1 MAAAAVPTV
10 YVVEDDDAMRD
21 ALGMLLRGAGFEV
34 RAFDSP
40 LDFLADYRP
49 KGPDCLVIDVRMPR
63 MSGHQVQDRLIARG
77 ARVPLVFISGHGDI
91 PMAVEAVRKGAL
103 DFLVKPFDVTLLLRR
118 VREAFGQVPGRRRRV
133 HHGARL
139 RGLATLSGRER
150 EVLAGIL
157 EGNTNRALAQ
167 QLAVSAKTIEYH
179 RARIMRKLRVKTAAE
194 LFQFCLDGA
203 EPGLGFSRGGF
214 SRMATRR
221 ARG

>member
-1 MAAAAVPTV
+1 MKKNP
-10 YVVEDDDAMRD
+10 VVMVVDDDSGVRNAMRILLKSVGIEATLFASAQEFLAAYQPAQPGCLVLD
-21 ALGMLLRGAGFEV
+21 IRMPGMSGLELQQQLNLRGA
-34 RAFDSP
+34 
-40 LDFLADYRP
+40 
-49 KGPDCLVIDVRMPR
+49 VIPVIFMT
-63 MSGHQVQDRLIARG
+63 
-77 ARVPLVFISGHGDI
+77 GHGDI

-103 DFLVKPFDVTLLLRR
+103 DFLVKPFDVTVLLRR

-157 EGNTNRALAQ
+157 EGNTNRAVAQ
-167 QLAVSAKTIEYH
+167 QLAVSAKTVEYH
-179 RARIMRKLRVKTAAE
+179 RARIMRKLRVKSAAE

-221 ARG
+221 PRG